1 MGQGSTG
8 YAHFAICYI
17 MVESKAYE
25 RTFDKTDALL
35 HALCKALG
43 INLVAQG
50 QQTMLLSGHFHCQ
63 MKVLVGRFLALRDLL
78 GALLAQP

>member
-17 MVESKAYE
+17 MVELKAYE

-35 HALCKALG
+35 
-43 INLVAQG
+43 
-50 QQTMLLSGHFHCQ
+50 HFHCQ